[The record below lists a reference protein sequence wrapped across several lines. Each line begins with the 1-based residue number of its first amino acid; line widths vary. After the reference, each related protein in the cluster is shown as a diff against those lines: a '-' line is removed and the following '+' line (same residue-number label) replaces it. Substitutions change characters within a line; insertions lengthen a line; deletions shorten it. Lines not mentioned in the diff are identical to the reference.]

1 MSNNNLLP
9 FNLEVALKHPEM
21 VVFRNG
27 KKPLDWHY
35 FDKAV
40 NNDYPIISV
49 TTDGDIC
56 YSTKGGSYHKYEDDE
71 HPLDLMLLPEFTPE
85 EGKWYWAKYRKDSD
99 FQPRYYSKGC
109 YWSSGIRYN
118 PSELHTIHPE
128 PINPPE

>member
-9 FNLEVALKHPEM
+9 FDLEVALKHPDR
-21 VVFRNG
+21 VVYRNG
-27 KKPLDWHY
+27 GKPLEWHY

-40 NNDYPIISV
+40 NDAYPIYFVSS
-49 TTDGDIC
+49 DGNIRSC
-56 YSTKGGSYHKYEDDE
+56 TKEGRYTSYEPPE

-85 EGKWYWAKYRKDSD
+85 EGKWYWVKTHGID
-99 FQPRYYSKGC
+99 FCPMIFSESRYWC
-109 YWSSGIRYN
+109 VGISYD